1 MNENQLAIS
10 PVKIAGTTYDT
21 LSINDISFTIRG
33 NKSRVRIQ
41 LDGVMSI
48 NSDTDTLSF
57 FYAITASAGN
67 GEMKKQIKLT
77 GDKLPAT
84 ISYEALTSIA
94 LQDANDGD
102 VKFTLLKVV
111 TE

>member
-1 MNENQLAIS
+1 MDSNQVAIS

-21 LSINDISFTIRG
+21 LSINDISCTIRG

-41 LDGVMSI
+41 LDGVMSV

-57 FYAITASAGN
+57 SYAITASAGS
-67 GEMKKQIKLT
+67 GEIKKQIKLT

-84 ISYEALTSIA
+84 ISYEALTPIA
-94 LQDANDGD
+94 LEDANDGD